1 MEPILNPLEECPV
14 CLIDIKTEKTKKL
27 DCGHIFHEH
36 CIEKW
41 IAFQN
46 GAPHRIKP
54 SCPTCRI
61 IIPKQEEE
69 HQTSCFGFCFYYRH
83 RNR

>member
-1 MEPILNPLEECPV
+1 MEPILNPLEECPI
-14 CLIDIKTEKTKKL
+14 CLIDITIEKTKKL
-27 DCGHIFHEH
+27 DCGHIYHEY

-46 GAPHRIKP
+46 GAPRRP

-61 IIPKQEEE
+61 IIPNQEKEE
-69 HQTSCFGFCFYYRH
+69 HSCFGFCFYYRH

>member
-1 MEPILNPLEECPV
+1 MEPILIKECPI

-27 DCGHIFHEH
+27 DCGHIYHEH
-36 CIEKW
+36 CIKKW

-46 GAPHRIKP
+46 GAPRRP

-61 IIPKQEEE
+61 IRPKQKEE
-69 HQTSCFGFCFYYRH
+69 HQNSCFGFCFYYRH